1 MAAGVRRGLSI
12 MAPVALAISLAG
24 LALSVHALYR
34 TQTLNT
40 RITQGR
46 IGAVGDDAPPQALYA
61 RAFQLR
67 REGDLDAALALYQ
80 RLSQVSD
87 NEFQVRVNYNI
98 GNIYVT
104 RAQIEAKFHRLKNI
118 GTLVGIART
127 QYQRALRLDSGFFDA
142 KYNLE
147 YTRFLV
153 TERDSDQQDYKG
165 GLGQQHEQRKM
176 NWAEFQQIPK
186 GLP

>member
-1 MAAGVRRGLSI
+1 MAIDIKR
-12 MAPVALAISLAG
+12 G
-24 LALSVHALYR
+24 LALVAPFALVASVAGFALSAHALYQ
-34 TQTLNT
+34 TQALNA
-40 RITQGR
+40 RIVQGKVEA
-46 IGAVGDDAPPQALYA
+46 IDDGTPPQAVYA
-61 RAFQLR
+61 KAFQLR
-67 REGDLDAALALYQ
+67 SEGDLDAALELYHQ
-80 RLSQVSD
+80 LEQVPD
-87 NEFQVRVNYNI
+87 HEIQVRVNYNI

-104 RAQIEAKFHRLKNI
+104 RAQIEAMFHRLKNI

-127 QYQRALRLDSGFFDA
+127 QYQRALRLDSDFFDA

-153 TERDSDQQDYKG
+153 TERDADQQDYKG
-165 GLGQQHEQRKM
+165 GLGRQYEQRKV